1 MLIKEVTERKLTKAE
16 YKKREQLKKKYD
28 DSDMKKNFV
37 KQYGAERGEQAYFA
51 TITKQAKEK
60 A

>member
-1 MLIKEVTERKLTKAE
+1 MQDIITERPLTTAE
-16 YKKREQLKKKYD
+16 YKERESLKKKYD
-28 DSDMKKNFV
+28 KTDMKQNFK
-37 KQYGAERGEQAYFA
+37 KQYGAEEGERAYFA